1 MQVVAAA
8 IPLFFG
14 GFTSP
19 ILLGLGTFTILFFAN
34 AYNFSDGLDGLS
46 GTLLLGLLLG
56 MLGLCWNGHQ
66 FEASFATPLIFIAF
80 GAVIPFLFWNAP
92 KAKVFMG
99 DVGSLPIGA
108 LLGGFWF
115 LGFPGPNELK
125 RIGPEPALLP
135 YGSTFYLALGV
146 WSLMMVAE
154 LVPVPLQ
161 IASVK
166 LRKKKIFPYTPIHHA
181 FEKAGW
187 PETRVVFVF
196 ALLQLIFSMAAITI
210 VAFVK

>member
-1 MQVVAAA
+1 
-8 IPLFFG
+8 
-14 GFTSP
+14 
-19 ILLGLGTFTILFFAN
+19 
-34 AYNFSDGLDGLS
+34 
-46 GTLLLGLLLG
+46 
-56 MLGLCWNGHQ
+56 
-66 FEASFATPLIFIAF
+66 
-80 GAVIPFLFWNAP
+80 
-92 KAKVFMG
+92 
-99 DVGSLPIGA
+99 
-108 LLGGFWF
+108 
-115 LGFPGPNELK
+115 
-125 RIGPEPALLP
+125 
-135 YGSTFYLALGV
+135 
-146 WSLMMVAE
+146 MMVAE